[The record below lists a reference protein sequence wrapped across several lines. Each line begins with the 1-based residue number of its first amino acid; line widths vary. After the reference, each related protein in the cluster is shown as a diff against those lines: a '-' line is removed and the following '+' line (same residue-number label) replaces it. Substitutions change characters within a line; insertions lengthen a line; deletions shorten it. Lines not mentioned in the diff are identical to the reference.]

1 MKQQHVSVKLLRIE
15 EAADILGIK
24 VSSLYQK
31 VWRREIEYV
40 KLGRNVRFRS
50 DSIERMIEDSTV
62 PALEAR

>member
-1 MKQQHVSVKLLRIE
+1 MKLLRIE